1 MTTTYLG
8 LATVPTNSTNPSV
21 PVNNAMAAF
30 DAAIAG
36 TATRNLVADANYT
49 LLPADYLTSL
59 LIITDTGPV
68 LTAGRDI
75 VFPAGFPRMYVTN
88 STAKTLTLKKAGQTG
103 IALAAGA
110 TSMVYSGAT
119 DVQQPASGAVSSVN
133 GASGAV
139 VLGGESIAEP
149 VTALTPV
156 SGVVTINCS
165 LGDYFTLAP
174 TANVTSIVF
183 TNLPAA
189 GKAQTIMVSF
199 TQDST
204 ARTVTWP
211 ASFKWAGGT
220 AGAVSTGSGAIDV
233 LALTTFN
240 QGTTWNATLA
250 KAFA

>member
-49 LLPADYLTSL
+49 LLSADYLASV

-68 LTAGRDI
+68 LTAGRDLI
-75 VFPAGFPRMYVTN
+75 FPGAFSPKLFKNT
-88 STAKTLTLKKAGQTG
+88 TAKTITVKKSGQPGT
-103 IALAAGA
+103 AVAAAA
-110 TSMVYSGAT
+110 TVLVFSGAT
-119 DVQQPASGAVSSVN
+119 DVVVFAGGGGGAIP
-133 GASGAV
+133 
-139 VLGGESIAEP
+139 GGEQIAEP
-149 VTALTPV
+149 VTVLTPA
-156 SGVVTINCS
+156 SGVVTIDCS
-165 LGDYFTLAP
+165 LGHYFTLAP

>member
-68 LTAGRDI
+68 LTVGRDI

-139 VLGGESIAEP
+139 VLTIASLTVTQTVTSSATVTP
-149 VTALTPV
+149 VATQDKVVISAQASALTIANP
-156 SGVVTINCS
+156 SGTAAEGQGFVIALKDSGTARAITFGTNYRPMGAALPTTTI
-165 LGDYFTLAP
+165 
-174 TANVTSIVF
+174 
-183 TNLPAA
+183 A
-189 GKAQTIMVSF
+189 GKWMYIPVMYNAT
-199 TQDST
+199 DS
-204 ARTVTWP
+204 
-211 ASFKWAGGT
+211 KWDVF
-220 AGAVSTGSGAIDV
+220 AVSQQA
-233 LALTTFN
+233 
-240 QGTTWNATLA
+240 
-250 KAFA
+250 